1 MALRGRPKKITED
14 NINNTL
20 ICPVCGKRFLPNDD
34 SKYLIGKEYT
44 CSWDCFLDKVKEK
57 YNENDRRTNADVKRD
72 NNKSLPSGITGDV

>member
-20 ICPVCGKRFLPNDD
+20 ICPACGKRFLPNDD

-44 CSWDCFLDKVKEK
+44 CSWDCFLKKVKEK

-72 NNKSLPSGITGDV
+72 NNKSQSSGITGDV

>member
-44 CSWDCFLDKVKEK
+44 CSWDCFLKKVKEK
-57 YNENDRRTNADVKRD
+57 YNGTDGSANTNAKGFD
-72 NNKSLPSGITGDV
+72 NKS

>member
-14 NINNTL
+14 NINDTL

-44 CSWDCFLDKVKEK
+44 WSCDCFLK
-57 YNENDRRTNADVKRD
+57 
-72 NNKSLPSGITGDV
+72 

>member
-1 MALRGRPKKITED
+1 MDDQFQMVLRGRTKKITED

-44 CSWDCFLDKVKEK
+44 CSWDCFLKKVKEK
-57 YNENDRRTNADVKRD
+57 YNENDRCTNTDVKRD
-72 NNKSLPSGITGDV
+72 NNKS

>member
-44 CSWDCFLDKVKEK
+44 CSWDCFLKK
-57 YNENDRRTNADVKRD
+57 
-72 NNKSLPSGITGDV
+72 

>member
-44 CSWDCFLDKVKEK
+44 CPCDCFLKKVKEK
-57 YNENDRRTNADVKRD
+57 YNENDRRTNTDVKGH
-72 NNKSLPSGITGDV
+72 NNKS

>member
-44 CSWDCFLDKVKEK
+44 CSWDCFLKKVKEK
-57 YNENDRRTNADVKRD
+57 YNENDRRTNTDVKGN
-72 NNKSLPSGITGDV
+72 NNKSRPSRITGDV

>member
-44 CSWDCFLDKVKEK
+44 CSWDCFLNKVKEK
-57 YNENDRRTNADVKRD
+57 YNGTDGSANTNAKVS
-72 NNKSLPSGITGDV
+72 NNKS

>member
-20 ICPVCGKRFLPNDD
+20 ICPVCDKRFLPNDD

-44 CSWDCFLDKVKEK
+44 CSWDCFLKKVKEK
-57 YNENDRRTNADVKRD
+57 YNENDRRTNADVKGN
-72 NNKSLPSGITGDV
+72 NNKS

>member
-44 CSWDCFLDKVKEK
+44 CSWD
-57 YNENDRRTNADVKRD
+57 
-72 NNKSLPSGITGDV
+72 

>member
-20 ICPVCGKRFLPNDD
+20 ICPVCGKRFLPNND

-44 CSWDCFLDKVKEK
+44 CSWDCFLNKVKEK
-57 YNENDRRTNADVKRD
+57 YNGTDGSADTNAKGFD
-72 NNKSLPSGITGDV
+72 NKS

>member
-14 NINNTL
+14 NINDTL

-44 CSWDCFLDKVKEK
+44 CSWDCFLKKVKEK
-57 YNENDRRTNADVKRD
+57 YNENDRRTNADVKGH
-72 NNKSLPSGITGDV
+72 NNKSRPSGITRDV

>member
-44 CSWDCFLDKVKEK
+44 CSWDCFLSKVKEK
-57 YNENDRRTNADVKRD
+57 YNETDRCTNADVKGH
-72 NNKSLPSGITGDV
+72 NNKS

>member
-14 NINNTL
+14 NINDTL

-44 CSWDCFLDKVKEK
+44 CSWDCFLKKVKEK
-57 YNENDRRTNADVKRD
+57 YNGTNGSADTNVKGF
-72 NNKSLPSGITGDV
+72 NNKS

>member
-44 CSWDCFLDKVKEK
+44 CSWDCFLKKVKEK
-57 YNENDRRTNADVKRD
+57 YNGTDGSANTNAKGS
-72 NNKSLPSGITGDV
+72 NNKS

>member
-44 CSWDCFLDKVKEK
+44 CSWDCFLKKVKEK
-57 YNENDRRTNADVKRD
+57 YNENDRRTNADVKGD
-72 NNKSLPSGITGDV
+72 DNKSRPSGITGDV

>member
-44 CSWDCFLDKVKEK
+44 CSWDCFLKKVKEK
-57 YNENDRRTNADVKRD
+57 YNENDRRTNADAKGH
-72 NNKSLPSGITGDV
+72 NNKSWPSGITGDV